1 MTFDSH
7 TRLRRL
13 VVPSVAGLLKSE
25 PKVWSSNGIG
35 LILSLY
41 YCWEFMK
48 FAPKKGASPTLP
60 GTVSQHVQACLFFL
74 VLTVSVV
81 GYFPKAAAAGYIGS
95 LGVVLCVAM
104 FASPLAALKT
114 VLATKSAKSIPLP
127 FTLAA
132 VTNCLMWSVVGL
144 FDMKDA
150 NIYAPNLL
158 GLSFGLAQV
167 ALKLKFGSGE
177 SSSVDLPL

>member
-1 MTFDSH
+1 
-7 TRLRRL
+7 
-13 VVPSVAGLLKSE
+13 
-25 PKVWSSNGIG
+25 VWASNGFG
-35 LILSLY
+35 LILALY

-48 FAPKKGASPTLP
+48 FAPQKGASPTLP
-60 GTVSQHVQACLFFL
+60 GTVAQHVQFNFFILLTTLAL
-74 VLTVSVV
+74 VFF
-81 GYFPKAAAAGYIGS
+81 YPKIMAAKYVGS

-104 FASPLAALKT
+104 FASPLAALKS
-114 VLATKSAKSIPLP
+114 VMETKSAKAIPLP

-132 VTNCLMWSVVGL
+132 VANCFLWSVFGW

-167 ALKLKFGSGE
+167 GLKLKYGSGE
-177 SSSVDLPL
+177 GTKETSSIDLPL